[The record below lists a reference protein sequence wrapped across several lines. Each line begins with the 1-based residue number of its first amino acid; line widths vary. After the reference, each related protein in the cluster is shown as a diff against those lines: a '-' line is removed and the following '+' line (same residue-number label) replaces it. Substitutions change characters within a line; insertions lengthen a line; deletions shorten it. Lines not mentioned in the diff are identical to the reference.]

1 MFKENVKMG
10 VLMKVEAVKVS
21 LSKDELNALVIA
33 TEDWLESQTDVEV
46 DSKEDEEFK
55 CLMQD
60 LYNCLGDLYSVT
72 F

>member
-1 MFKENVKMG
+1 
-10 VLMKVEAVKVS
+10 MKVEGVKVS

-46 DSKEDEEFK
+46 DSKEDEELK

-60 LYNCLGDLYSVT
+60 LYNCLGDLYSGT